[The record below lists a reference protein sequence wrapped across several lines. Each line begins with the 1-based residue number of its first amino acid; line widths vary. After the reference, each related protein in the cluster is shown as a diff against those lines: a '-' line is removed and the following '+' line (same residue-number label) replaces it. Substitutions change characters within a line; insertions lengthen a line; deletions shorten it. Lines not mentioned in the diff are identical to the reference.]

1 MYLKFENL
9 QPVYFLPRPD
19 VTAKRTFLWLAIC
32 ASASLSTRCTGRDGT
47 IFWAV
52 TRSTARN
59 CVWRRHVPGGDENPA
74 APAAN
79 ARKTA
84 GNTISFWNSIT
95 DAAERIAA
103 WFSIEAT

>member
-47 IFWAV
+47 T
-52 TRSTARN
+52 TRYTQH
-59 CVWRRHVPGGDENPA
+59 RRSDHRRASSP
-74 APAAN
+74 
-79 ARKTA
+79 
-84 GNTISFWNSIT
+84 S
-95 DAAERIAA
+95 
-103 WFSIEAT
+103 